1 MAVRLPRGFRA
12 GATRAGI
19 KPSGKPDLALLVSGL
34 PAQWAY
40 AATQNRAAAPSIHR
54 GRGLYATGAPLR
66 AVVVNAGN
74 ANCATGE
81 RGFRDDA
88 RMAELAAFRLGLA
101 PEEVLTA
108 STGVIGVPLPVE
120 RIAAGLPQIE
130 LTPYADPFAEAI
142 LTTDLVPKVAE
153 AEVAGAR
160 VVGIAKGS
168 GMIHPNMATMLAFLV
183 TDAWVP
189 QEALREAWRGIVD
202 RTFNQVTVD
211 GDTSTNDL
219 ALVMANGAYGEVPP
233 EALFQALEG
242 VARELAKRIAR
253 DGEGATKLLVV
264 RVVGA
269 VTEEE
274 ARRAARAVAGSLL
287 WKSAL
292 YGNDP
297 NWGRILAA
305 LGNSGARF
313 DPLRVRISLQGIP
326 LYAGGDLPFD
336 RERASQAMRQEVVE
350 VLVDLGEGEGAAEA
364 YGCDLT
370 EGYVRINALYTT

>member
-1 MAVRLPRGFRA
+1 MAVRLPLGFRA

-34 PAQWAY
+34 PASWAY
-40 AATQNRAAAPSIHR
+40 VATQNRAAAPSIHR
-54 GRGLYATGAPLR
+54 GRALHAQGGPLR

-81 RGFRDDA
+81 RGFGDDR
-88 RMAELAAFRLGLA
+88 RMAEAAALRLGLSA
-101 PEEVLTA
+101 EEVLTA

-120 RIAAGLPQIE
+120 KVEAGLPQIE
-130 LTPYADPFAEAI
+130 LTPYAEAFAEAI
-142 LTTDLVPKVAE
+142 LTTDLVAKVAE
-153 AEVAGAR
+153 AEVEGAR
-160 VVGIAKGS
+160 IVGIAKGS

-183 TDAWVP
+183 TDAALP
-189 QEALREAWRGIVD
+189 QEALREIWRGIVD

-219 ALVMANGAYGEVPP
+219 ALVMANGAYGGVSL
-233 EALFQALEG
+233 EAFAPALEG
-242 VARELAKRIAR
+242 VARELARKIAR
-253 DGEGATKLLVV
+253 DGEGATKLMTV

-269 VTEEE
+269 ATEEE
-274 ARRAARAVAGSLL
+274 ARRAARTIAGSAL

-313 DPLRVRISLQGIP
+313 DPLRVRIRVQGLA
-326 LYAGGDLPFD
+326 LYAGGALPFD
-336 RERASQAMRQEVVE
+336 RERASQAMRAEEVE
-350 VLVDLGEGEGAAEA
+350 VWVDLGEGPGEGVAW
-364 YGCDLT
+364 GCDLT

>member
-34 PAQWAY
+34 PASWAY
-40 AATQNRAAAPSIHR
+40 VATQNRAAAPSIHR
-54 GRGLYATGAPLR
+54 GRALYARGGTLR

-81 RGFRDDA
+81 RGFLDDR
-88 RMAELAAFRLGLA
+88 RMAEAAALRLGV
-101 PEEVLTA
+101 PVEEVLTA

-120 RIAAGLPQIE
+120 KVETGLPQIE
-130 LTPYADPFAEAI
+130 LTPYADAFAEAI

-153 AEVAGAR
+153 AEVEGAR
-160 VVGIAKGS
+160 IVGIAKGS
-168 GMIHPNMATMLAFLV
+168 GMIHPNMATMLAFVV
-183 TDAWVP
+183 TDAALP

-219 ALVMANGAYGEVPP
+219 ALVMANGAFGAVPL
-233 EALFQALEG
+233 EALFPALG
-242 VARELAKRIAR
+242 AVAQELARKIAR
-253 DGEGATKLLVV
+253 DGEGATKLMTV

-269 VTEEE
+269 ATEEE
-274 ARRAARAVAGSLL
+274 ARRAARTIAGSAL

-313 DPLRVRISLQGIP
+313 DPLRVRIWVQGIP
-326 LYAGGDLPFD
+326 LYAGGVLPFD
-336 RERASQAMRQEVVE
+336 REAASQAMRSEEVE
-350 VLVDLGEGEGAAEA
+350 ILVDLQEGRGEGVAW
-364 YGCDLT
+364 GCDLT
-370 EGYVRINALYTT
+370 EGYVRINSLYTT

>member
-34 PAQWAY
+34 PASWAY
-40 AATQNRAAAPSIHR
+40 VATQNRAAAPSIHR
-54 GRGLYATGAPLR
+54 GRALYARGGTLR

-81 RGFRDDA
+81 RGFLDDR
-88 RMAELAAFRLGLA
+88 RMAEAAALRLGV
-101 PEEVLTA
+101 PVEEVLTA

-120 RIAAGLPQIE
+120 KVETGLPQIE
-130 LTPYADPFAEAI
+130 LTPYADAFAEAI

-153 AEVAGAR
+153 AEVEGAR
-160 VVGIAKGS
+160 IVGIAKGS
-168 GMIHPNMATMLAFLV
+168 GMIHPNMATMLAFVV
-183 TDAWVP
+183 TDAALP

-219 ALVMANGAYGEVPP
+219 ALVMANGAFGAVPL
-233 EALFQALEG
+233 EALFPALEA
-242 VARELAKRIAR
+242 VAQELARKIAR
-253 DGEGATKLLVV
+253 DGEGATKLMTV

-269 VTEEE
+269 ATEEE
-274 ARRAARAVAGSLL
+274 ARRAARTIAGSAL

-313 DPLRVRISLQGIP
+313 DPLRVRIWVQGIP
-326 LYAGGDLPFD
+326 LYAGGVLPFD
-336 RERASQAMRQEVVE
+336 REAASQAMRSEEVE
-350 VLVDLGEGEGAAEA
+350 ILVDLQEGRGEGVAW
-364 YGCDLT
+364 GCDLT
-370 EGYVRINALYTT
+370 EGYVRINSLYTT

>member
-34 PAQWAY
+34 PASWAY
-40 AATQNRAAAPSIHR
+40 VATQNRVAAPSIHR
-54 GRGLYATGAPLR
+54 GRALYARGGTLR

-81 RGFRDDA
+81 RGFLDDR
-88 RMAELAAFRLGLA
+88 RMAEAAALRLGV
-101 PEEVLTA
+101 PVEEVLTA

-120 RIAAGLPQIE
+120 KVETGLPQIE
-130 LTPYADPFAEAI
+130 LTPYADAFAEAI

-153 AEVAGAR
+153 AEVEGAR
-160 VVGIAKGS
+160 IVGIAKGS
-168 GMIHPNMATMLAFLV
+168 GMIHPNMATMLAFVV
-183 TDAWVP
+183 TDAALP

-219 ALVMANGAYGEVPP
+219 ALVMANGAFGAVPL
-233 EALFQALEG
+233 EALFPALEA
-242 VARELAKRIAR
+242 VAQELARKIAR
-253 DGEGATKLLVV
+253 DGEGATKLMTV

-269 VTEEE
+269 ATEEE
-274 ARRAARAVAGSLL
+274 ARRAARTIAGSAL

-313 DPLRVRISLQGIP
+313 DPLRVRIWVQGIP
-326 LYAGGDLPFD
+326 LYAGGVLPFD
-336 RERASQAMRQEVVE
+336 REAASQAMRSEEVE
-350 VLVDLGEGEGAAEA
+350 ILVDLQEGRGEGVAW
-364 YGCDLT
+364 GCDLT
-370 EGYVRINALYTT
+370 EGYVRINSLYTT

>member
-12 GATRAGI
+12 GAVRAGI
-19 KPSGKPDLALLVSGL
+19 KPSGRPDLALLVSGL
-34 PAQWAY
+34 PAHWAY

-54 GRGLYATGAPLR
+54 GRALYAQGGPLR

-88 RMAELAAFRLGLA
+88 RMAELAAQRLGIS

-120 RIAAGLPQIE
+120 RIERGLPQID
-130 LTPYADPFAEAI
+130 LTPFAQAFAEAI
-142 LTTDLVPKVAE
+142 LTTDLVVKVAE

-160 VVGIAKGS
+160 IVGVAKGS
-168 GMIHPNMATMLAFLV
+168 GMIHPNLATMLAFLV

-189 QEALREAWRGIVD
+189 QEVLREAWRGIVD

-219 ALVMANGAYGEVPP
+219 ALLMANGAYGEVPLEP
-233 EALFQALEG
+233 LLEAVEG
-242 VARELAKRIAR
+242 VARELSRKIAR
-253 DGEGATKLLVV
+253 DGEGATKLMTV
-264 RVVGA
+264 RVQGA
-269 VTEEE
+269 ATEEE
-274 ARRAARAVAGSLL
+274 ARRAARAVAASLL

-313 DPLRVRISLQGIP
+313 DPLRVEIRLQGVP
-326 LYAGGDLPFD
+326 LYRGGALPFD
-336 RERASQAMRQEVVE
+336 RERASQAMRAEEVE
-350 VLVDLGEGEGAAEA
+350 VFVDLGEGPFRAEA
-364 YGCDLT
+364 WGCDLT

>member
-12 GATRAGI
+12 GATQAGI

-34 PAQWAY
+34 PAAWAY

-54 GRGLYATGAPLR
+54 GRALYAQGGPLR

-88 RMAELAAFRLGLA
+88 RMAELAAQRLGVP

-120 RIAAGLPQIE
+120 KVELGLPQIA
-130 LTPYADPFAEAI
+130 LTPFAEAFAEAI
-142 LTTDLVPKVAE
+142 RTTDTAVKVAE
-153 AEVAGAR
+153 REVAGAR
-160 VVGIAKGS
+160 IVGMAKGS

-183 TDAWVP
+183 TDAKVP
-189 QEALREAWRGIVD
+189 QEALREAWRGVVD

-219 ALVMANGAYGEVPP
+219 ALLLANGAYGEVP
-233 EALFQALEG
+233 LEDFFRAVEE
-242 VARELAKRIAR
+242 VARELARRIAR
-253 DGEGATKLLVV
+253 DGEGATKLMTV

-269 VTEEE
+269 ATAEG
-274 ARRAARAVAGSLL
+274 ARRAARAVAQSPL

-313 DPLRVRISLQGIP
+313 DPLRVRIALQGIP
-326 LYAGGDLPFD
+326 LYQGGALPFD
-336 RERASQAMRQEVVE
+336 REGASRAMRAEEVE
-350 VLVDLGEGEGAAEA
+350 VFVDLGEGEGEGEA
-364 YGCDLT
+364 FGCDLT